1 MSETKQAGHDAVAGP
16 VEPTV
21 MRRLGAE
28 RTTMETPKPM
38 PGTWTLTAPDGRTWQ
53 ADSPLRCVS
62 VEQRERV
69 PADVAL
75 ARVVEMANE
84 PDFAERHVQLGRF
97 YAAANTDALIDA
109 MEAHILR
116 LQEKVA
122 MMMLPQPC
130 ARPQHVREG

>member
-16 VEPTV
+16 VDPTV
-21 MRRLGAE
+21 MQRPGAE

-69 PADVAL
+69 PANVAM
-75 ARVVEMANE
+75 ARVVAMANE
-84 PDFAERHVQLGRF
+84 PDFAERHVQLGKF
-97 YAAANTDALIDA
+97 YDYRAGRDPAALALLDAIKAQLDPKGL
-109 MEAHILR
+109 MNPGVL
-116 LQEKVA
+116 
-122 MMMLPQPC
+122 
-130 ARPQHVREG
+130 AR